1 MKYLIFLDID
11 GTILP
16 PWGTSVPPRTV
27 AGIRR
32 AQAEG
37 HKVFI
42 NSGRAIG
49 IIPKDLLDTVK
60 PDGIVAGLGVWIR
73 ADGKQMLAET
83 VPTEDVLFAMH
94 YGREIGNTVILE
106 AENGCIG
113 IGPRPWA
120 VVEHRVRTPEEYPVR
135 FPDLRVSKMTFSEP
149 LRPEEV
155 RVLAERFSVFSHPT
169 YAEVGVKGYSKA
181 TGMELLR
188 KYYGADHAHVVAMGD
203 SDNDSEMLRAA
214 GISVAMGNAVDGIRD
229 IADFVTLDC
238 RDGGVGYAIEQLVLG
253 KE

>member
-1 MKYLIFLDID
+1 M
-11 GTILP
+11 
-16 PWGTSVPPRTV
+16 
-27 AGIRR
+27 
-32 AQAEG
+32 
-37 HKVFI
+37 
-42 NSGRAIG
+42 
-49 IIPKDLLDTVK
+49 
-60 PDGIVAGLGVWIR
+60 
-73 ADGKQMLAET
+73 
-83 VPTEDVLFAMH
+83 
-94 YGREIGNTVILE
+94 
-106 AENGCIG
+106 
-113 IGPRPWA
+113 
-120 VVEHRVRTPEEYPVR
+120 R

-155 RVLAERFSVFSHPT
+155 RVLAERFSVFNHPT